1 MLNNLALIIRKHL
14 TCCFQIGIQIQKLE
28 PAEEG
33 LRPRT
38 SRTQSILNFTVNKA
52 QTVKQSGDTG
62 SKQLLNSSKSNKSE
76 CASSLNGDFMR
87 NKCSSEHSVP
97 EKLNSLDDQS
107 EICDIGT
114 DQSEK
119 RVLDQS
125 ERTSLQTDQ
134 SDTSEIVGKRQRTWA
149 SENLIDD
156 LGR

>member
-1 MLNNLALIIRKHL
+1 M
-14 TCCFQIGIQIQKLE
+14 
-28 PAEEG
+28 
-33 LRPRT
+33 
-38 SRTQSILNFTVNKA
+38 NKA
-52 QTVKQSGDTG
+52 QTVKHSRDTG
-62 SKQLLNSSKSNKSE
+62 SKQLLNSSNSNKSE

-87 NKCSSEHSVP
+87 NKCSSEHSVT

-114 DQSEK
+114 DQSER